1 MMHAT
6 QPSPGDR
13 TQGGFSLLEVLVA
26 FVVLAIVGTM
36 LSGLYA
42 GSLRNAAAAED
53 WSRATLVAESELS
66 AAASVT
72 PLRETTSSGVDGDG
86 RYAWTATVAP
96 YIAPG
101 TSDNSLGALTQQM
114 PTRLLRVSVDVTFAG
129 PMGGD
134 RKIAL
139 STVKL
144 VRQDLPQ

>member
-1 MMHAT
+1 MTRSLHN
-6 QPSPGDR
+6 QS
-13 TQGGFSLLEVLVA
+13 GFSLLEVLVA

-72 PLRETTSSGVDGDG
+72 PLRETTASGVDGDG
-86 RYAWTATVAP
+86 RYAWTSTVAP
-96 YIAPG
+96 YVAPG
-101 TSDNSLGALTQQM
+101 TDNSPGTLTQQM

-129 PMGGD
+129 PLGGD